1 MQSEDQVWHMRNHY
15 KDILDRID
23 EPPAWFD
30 DYGVPRFGDFSP
42 RHLSN
47 IYACEAALAEVSCQ
61 NCERMFKVALT
72 DRFTSKGLGL
82 SDEIRLGR
90 VHYGDPPNVDCC
102 HVGASMNSEMH
113 RILEYWSRDYE
124 VHRDWQRDPTFEGP
138 VAEAPLD
145 PPDTVAEVLAAV
157 GSGARLIL
165 VLCTSRRNRYDL
177 AGRITAAMAND
188 GRVLLAY
195 PDGYGVSAK
204 MLDGLVPDKDVGYLN
219 DGRTVALANFSRL
232 NEVRLAMFD
241 SVLVLAGPRPFKP
254 TVTLTPT
261 GLARKEAMQKVWSDV
276 ATRFATEA
284 CDKVQIELALA
295 HSSCM
300 IANPDLVIDALG
312 PRDHG

>member
-1 MQSEDQVWHMRNHY
+1 MQSVDQVWHMREHC
-15 KDILDRID
+15 KDILDRIN
-23 EPPAWFD
+23 ELPAWFD
-30 DYGVPRFGDFSP
+30 DYGVPRFRDFSP

-47 IYACEAALAEVSCQ
+47 IYAREAALAEVSCQ
-61 NCERMFKVALT
+61 NCGRMFKVALT
-72 DRFTSKGLGL
+72 DAFTSKRLGL

-102 HVGASMNSEMH
+102 GVGASMNSVMH
-113 RILEYWSRDYE
+113 RILEYWSRDFE
-124 VHRDWQRDPTFEGP
+124 VIMDWQRDPTFEGP

-145 PPDTVAEVLAAV
+145 PTDTVAEVLAAV

-165 VLCTSRRNRYDL
+165 VLCTSSRNRYDL

-188 GRVLLAY
+188 GRVLVAY
-195 PDGYGVSAK
+195 PDTYGIVAPK
-204 MLDGLVPDKDVGYLN
+204 MLDGLVPDEDVGYLN

-254 TVTLTPT
+254 IVTLTPI
-261 GLARKEAMQKVWSDV
+261 GLARKEASQKVWSDV

-295 HSSCM
+295 NSSCM
-300 IANPDLVIDALG
+300 IANPDLVIDAG